1 MSSAIDHLMNDSPAE
16 FNKEIDSLLKAR
28 IHDALSVKK
37 TEVASTWINDVEEE
51 DLTDEEDNA
60 DEDVPAA

>member
-1 MSSAIDHLMNDSPAE
+1 MSSAIDHLMNDSPAD
-16 FNKEIDSLLKAR
+16 FNKEIDILLKAR
-28 IHDALSVKK
+28 IHDALGAKK